1 MSNLAKSRSSN
12 TTDRN
17 GRIDYSAIIRSTRFR
32 ELMAAKKK
40 FIVPLCIFYFAFYFA
55 LPIMTSY
62 SKVLN
67 TPAFGPIT
75 WAWVFA
81 FAQFIMT
88 WSLCGL
94 YTKKAGSFDK
104 IVEEIVEENNAG
116 GMKL

>member
-12 TTDRN
+12 TTNRI
-17 GRIDYSAIIRSTRFR
+17 GGIDYSAIVRSGKFR

-40 FIVPLCIFYFAFYFA
+40 FIIPLCIFYFVFYFA

-88 WSLCGL
+88 WSLCSL
-94 YTKKAGSFDK
+94 YTKKAAGFDK
-104 IVEEIVEENNAG
+104 IVEDIVEENNARE
-116 GMKL
+116 MKV